1 MAQGKAAAKKIVVKK
16 TAPQPGTEEVPT
28 VCFNCED
35 SGMSCAVC
43 KKGRDDVATD
53 VV

>member
-1 MAQGKAAAKKIVVKK
+1 MAKAKEAAKKIVVKK
-16 TAPQPGTEEVPT
+16 TAPKPVVEEVSN